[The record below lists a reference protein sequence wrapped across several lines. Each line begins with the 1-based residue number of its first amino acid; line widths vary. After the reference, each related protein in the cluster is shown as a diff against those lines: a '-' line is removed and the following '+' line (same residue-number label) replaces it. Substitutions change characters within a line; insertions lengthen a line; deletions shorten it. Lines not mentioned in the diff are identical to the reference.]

1 MSTKEKVAK
10 KPIEPEKIVKV
21 IQYLPLAVAAV
32 FLIINV
38 IKGNVPGIICIS
50 ICEVLFAGMV
60 FIVKK
65 KKPSLKVQETV
76 LAFSLP
82 LLIFMISLFSGAS
95 YSDDFSL
102 YLAVIAIVGL
112 FLEASI
118 TKVQIIYVDILLL
131 LMWAIH
137 PEKAGA
143 AGQYILCY
151 ASYNL
156 AAWLYYNVVKRGQ
169 AFISLSDEKA
179 NESKVILDAMREMGA
194 ELQQDFDTSSEQI
207 KQGTVGLQK
216 GSSAIANVACDA
228 EESCAYVRERIKE
241 AGCQIDGMN
250 GAVREFELALTEN
263 KNNMNSMNMNLR
275 TVDSAME
282 QANTVLNE
290 METQMK
296 QIRGIAKQ
304 LSDISYNLTI
314 LSLNA
319 SVEAG
324 RAGRAGAGFG
334 VVSGNM
340 RELAA
345 KSDMFSE
352 QVEEAI
358 KQLIISVRE
367 TTEKFEG
374 SKEAM
379 SISIETMEQ
388 LTESFGGLNKQFESL
403 YINIEEQ
410 NYSISEIDGIFD
422 ELNAK
427 VTDMHT
433 SALKNQRA
441 VEDIVKALDVY
452 SENISNVIE
461 NTRM

>member
-1 MSTKEKVAK
+1 MNTKEKVFK

-21 IQYLPLAVAAV
+21 IQYLPLAVSAI
-32 FLIINV
+32 FLLINI

-50 ICEVLFAGMV
+50 ICELLFGGMV
-60 FIVKK
+60 FLIKY
-65 KKPSLKVQETV
+65 KKPSLRFQE
-76 LAFSLP
+76 LLLSFSLP
-82 LLIFMISLFSGAS
+82 MLIFMISLFSGAS
-95 YSDDFSL
+95 YSDDFTL

-112 FLEASI
+112 FLESSFTRI
-118 TKVQIIYVDILLL
+118 QIVMVDILLL

-143 AGQYILCY
+143 VGQYLLCY
-151 ASYNL
+151 ACFNL

-169 AFISLSDEKA
+169 AFIYISDEKA
-179 NESKVILDAMREMGA
+179 NESKAVLETMKSIGD
-194 ELQQDFDTSSEQI
+194 ELQKDFDESSEQI
-207 KQGTVGLQK
+207 KVGTAGLQK
-216 GSSAIANVACDA
+216 GSDVIANIACEAEASCAAVHEVIKDA
-228 EESCAYVRERIKE
+228 EN
-241 AGCQIDGMN
+241 QIEVMN
-250 GAVREFELALTEN
+250 GAVGQFEMALSVNREN
-263 KNNMNSMNMNLR
+263 VNSMNENLQ
-275 TVDSAME
+275 TVDVAMD
-282 QANTVLNE
+282 QANIVLRE

-296 QIRGIAKQ
+296 QISGMAKQ

-334 VVSGNM
+334 VVSSNM

-358 KQLIISVRE
+358 KKLITSVRE

-379 SISIETMEQ
+379 SASMDTMTQ

-403 YINIEEQ
+403 YVNIEEQ
-410 NYSISEIDGIFD
+410 NYSISQMDGIFE
-422 ELNAK
+422 ELNSR
-427 VTDMHT
+427 VSDMHNG
-433 SALKNQRA
+433 AIKNQTA
-441 VEDIVKALDVY
+441 VDDIVKALDVY
-452 SENISNVIE
+452 SEHISSVVE
-461 NTRM
+461 NTRI